1 MGMDQSLVGERVGDG
16 YRVHYA
22 MADVGAFVSPGDP
35 VDLEANRRGETRYGA
50 DGKIPLHPKALSEDM
65 ASLLP
70 GELRPALLWTIDLD
84 ATGEGIAVDV
94 RRARVKSRAKLD
106 YAGVQAGIDAG
117 DADPMFAVLR
127 EIGELRIRREQ
138 RRGGI
143 SLPLPE
149 QEVRVEDGRWALEFR
164 ARHPVEDWTEQI
176 SLLTGMARSEGRREG
191 KRSVRTGSFR
201 GAPNH

>member
-1 MGMDQSLVGERVGDG
+1 
-16 YRVHYA
+16 
-22 MADVGAFVSPGDP
+22 
-35 VDLEANRRGETRYGA
+35 
-50 DGKIPLHPKALSEDM
+50 M

-117 DADPMFAVLR
+117 DSDPLFAVLR

-138 RRGGI
+138 RRGGL
-143 SLPLPE
+143 SLDRKSTRLNSSH
-149 QEVRVEDGRWALEFR
+149 QC
-164 ARHPVEDWTEQI
+164 
-176 SLLTGMARSEGRREG
+176 
-191 KRSVRTGSFR
+191 
-201 GAPNH
+201 APRMQ

>member
-1 MGMDQSLVGERVGDG
+1 MRRRPPRSTRIDTLFPYTTLFRS
-16 YRVHYA
+16 
-22 MADVGAFVSPGDP
+22 
-35 VDLEANRRGETRYGA
+35 RGETLYGA

-94 RRARVKSRAKLD
+94 CRARVKSRAKLD

-127 EIGELRIRREQ
+127 EIGELRDRKSVVW
-138 RRGGI
+138 G
-143 SLPLPE
+143 
-149 QEVRVEDGRWALEFR
+149 
-164 ARHPVEDWTEQI
+164 
-176 SLLTGMARSEGRREG
+176 
-191 KRSVRTGSFR
+191 RSV
-201 GAPNH
+201 